1 MPSAANPTGSSGE
14 FSAAGVRPAAV
25 VPLVL
30 IVAAQALILGV
41 GAAVMIFAMVTGD
54 VWSVPGAIFL
64 TVVFGGGCLWLTNA
78 ALGLWRGKR
87 WPRAAAFTAQ
97 LFSLVAAGAIVFP
110 FTTTGALALIAA
122 ALIAMICLFLPPVV
136 DWTTQ
141 GVEPRRR

>member
-1 MPSAANPTGSSGE
+1 MPAAATPAGSSGE
-14 FSAAGVRPAAV
+14 SRTTGVRPSAL

-30 IVAAQALILGV
+30 IVAAQSLILGA
-41 GAAVMIFAMVTGD
+41 GAAVMVFSVVSGD
-54 VWSVPGAIFL
+54 VWSVPGAMFL

-97 LFSLVAAGAIVFP
+97 LFSLVAAGAIVWP
-110 FTTTGALALIAA
+110 FTTAGALALMAA
-122 ALIAMICLFLPPVV
+122 ALIAMVCLFVPSVV

-141 GVEPRRR
+141 DVDPRLR